1 MNEVNLYHYLRD
13 GKWMA
18 TPSLEIAVKR
28 SQGDNIHIE
37 TIMPDGKV
45 VKKNVIVEN

>member
-1 MNEVNLYHYLRD
+1 MNNVNLYHYLRD

-18 TPSLEIAVKR
+18 TPSLDIAVKR

-37 TIMPDGKV
+37 TILPNGIIE
-45 VKKNVIVEN
+45 KKNIIIEN